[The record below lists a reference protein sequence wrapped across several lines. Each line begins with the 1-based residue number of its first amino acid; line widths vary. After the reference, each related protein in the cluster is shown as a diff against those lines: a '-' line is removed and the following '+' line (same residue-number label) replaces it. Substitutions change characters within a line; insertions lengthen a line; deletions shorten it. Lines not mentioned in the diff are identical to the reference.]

1 VQIKQCEDDILDYD
15 SLELKAETDKY
26 LEFLRANNEKPTRGF
41 CKLGKNVSTVDDI
54 EQIFDNDGNAFPDAD
69 AREKHIT
76 GFYRNLYSKKI
87 DRLIE
92 IESLFSPLELERINA
107 KDQKIPVNV
116 KEGLE
121 GEITEFELETSLKNS
136 NLGSCPGWM
145 EFPISYLKKYGSLLE
160 YPYRKWL
167 MRVSPKGFYHRHL
180 GLV

>member
-1 VQIKQCEDDILDYD
+1 MVSKKLEVFKGLFPPGAVQIKQCEDDILDYD

-54 EQIFDNDGNAFPDAD
+54 EQILDNDGNAFPDAD

-107 KDQKIPVNV
+107 KDQK
-116 KEGLE
+116 
-121 GEITEFELETSLKNS
+121 FQ
-136 NLGSCPGWM
+136 
-145 EFPISYLKKYGSLLE
+145 
-160 YPYRKWL
+160 
-167 MRVSPKGFYHRHL
+167 
-180 GLV
+180 